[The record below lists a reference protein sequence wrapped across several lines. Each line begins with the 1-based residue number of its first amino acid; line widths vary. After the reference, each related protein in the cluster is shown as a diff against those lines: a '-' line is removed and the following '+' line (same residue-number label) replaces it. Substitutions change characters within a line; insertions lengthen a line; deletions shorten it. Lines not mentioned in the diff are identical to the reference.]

1 MATTP
6 EGKVK
11 AAIKAFLNT
20 LPNCWWFV
28 PVSNGMGMHG
38 IPDIIVCYK
47 GLFIGLETKAPGK
60 EKNVTPLQRM
70 QLDKINH
77 AHGYGRVVSSVAE
90 VRQLIAAI
98 DFLNPLRT

>member
-1 MATTP
+1 MARTP
-6 EGKVK
+6 EAVVK
-11 AAIKAFLNT
+11 DAVKKYLT
-20 LPNCWWFV
+20 SLPNCWWFM
-28 PVSNGMGMHG
+28 PVSGGFGAHG

-47 GLFIGLETKAPGK
+47 GTFIGIETKAPGK

>member
-1 MATTP
+1 MTP
-6 EGKVK
+6 EGLVK
-11 AAIKAFLNT
+11 NHIKKYLGA
-20 LPNCWWFV
+20 LPNCYWFM
-28 PVSNGMGMHG
+28 PVGTGWGTGG

-77 AHGYGRVVSSVAE
+77 AHGHGRVVSSVAE